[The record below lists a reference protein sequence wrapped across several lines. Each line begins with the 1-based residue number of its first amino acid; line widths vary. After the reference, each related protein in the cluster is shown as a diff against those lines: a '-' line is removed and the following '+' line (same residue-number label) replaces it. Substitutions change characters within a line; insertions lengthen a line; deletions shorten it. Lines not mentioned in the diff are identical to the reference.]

1 MSTGGVGLL
10 GKYAFSRIC
19 TYIYSRICIFEI
31 ITINN
36 KINSTSK
43 YSPMYIFALEIFCQ
57 QLCCAYQYK
66 CNFDLGG
73 PNFQGPNL
81 PGPNLPGPN
90 LPLKDF
96 PGPILPGPNL
106 TQRITWGPICRDQN
120 PWHERQSKQHRDPEF
135 CPRIQGEIKTR
146 SIPRFVVVL
155 WRQVLFSKAI
165 TSPHRFRTQ
174 SISKIRYRTII
185 NNMQKRQLMKSA
197 IVGQQNCRR
206 PQQQQCL
213 EVDLSGNNSLRFCLF
228 VCFCFCFV
236 LLFFVCFDVCLNNWK
251 KNNRQRNN
259 SALPSFVFVCL
270 LFFFLYIFCF
280 V

>member
-81 PGPNLPGPN
+81 PGHNLTGPN

-96 PGPILPGPNL
+96 PGPNLPVPNL
-106 TQRITWGPICRDQN
+106 TQKSLGAQFAQIRTLGMKGKVNSTETQN
-120 PWHERQSKQHRDPEF
+120 FALEF
-135 CPRIQGEIKTR
+135 RVKSRPGA
-146 SIPRFVVVL
+146 SPDL
-155 WRQVLFSKAI
+155 WLFYGGKFYFQKPLQVLIGFVPKV
-165 TSPHRFRTQ
+165 
-174 SISKIRYRTII
+174 Y
-185 NNMQKRQLMKSA
+185 QK
-197 IVGQQNCRR
+197 
-206 PQQQQCL
+206 
-213 EVDLSGNNSLRFCLF
+213 
-228 VCFCFCFV
+228 
-236 LLFFVCFDVCLNNWK
+236 
-251 KNNRQRNN
+251 
-259 SALPSFVFVCL
+259 
-270 LFFFLYIFCF
+270 
-280 V
+280 

>member
-66 CNFDLGG
+66 CDFDLGG
-73 PNFQGPNL
+73 PNFQ
-81 PGPNLPGPN
+81 GPNLPGPN

-213 EVDLSGNNSLRFCLF
+213 EVDLSGNNSLPFCLF
-228 VCFCFCFV
+228 VCFCFVSWKKITDKQTPSPLLCF
-236 LLFFVCFDVCLNNWK
+236 LFF
-251 KNNRQRNN
+251 
-259 SALPSFVFVCL
+259 SF
-270 LFFFLYIFCF
+270 
-280 V
+280 